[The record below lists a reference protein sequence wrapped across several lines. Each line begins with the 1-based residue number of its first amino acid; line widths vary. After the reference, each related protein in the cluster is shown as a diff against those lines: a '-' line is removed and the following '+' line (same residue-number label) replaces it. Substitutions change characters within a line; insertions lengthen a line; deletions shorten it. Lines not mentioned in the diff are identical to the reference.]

1 MKKETK
7 CIHSGT
13 YIDPN
18 TGGVNTP
25 IFTSSAYKY
34 IDSGPHTYPRYFN
47 LPNQKAVIDKLCA
60 LEGAEDGL
68 LFSSGMAAITTTFFS
83 LTQQGDHVVL
93 QDGLYGGT
101 HEFITQQLKQFGID
115 YSFVPATVDNIAQ
128 AITEKTKLI
137 YIESPTNPL
146 LKITDLVKVAELG
159 KQKNIV
165 TVIDNTFASPINQN
179 PLLLGL
185 DIVIH
190 SGTKYLGGHSDI
202 CCGVALS
209 SKDLI
214 QKTRVTAQRFG
225 GSLNAA
231 TCSLLERSLKTLAL
245 RVERQTENASKIALH
260 LESNPMVR
268 SVLYP
273 GLSQHPENDIAK
285 RQMQDFGAILSF
297 ELGND
302 AASSSG
308 FMRQLKLITPAL
320 SLGGVETTI
329 CCPALTSH
337 SKMLAEERKRIGI
350 TDGLLR
356 LSVGIEHTDDLIED
370 IEQALSA
377 YA

>member
-25 IFTSSAYKY
+25 VFTSSAYKY

-68 LFSSGMAAITTTFFS
+68 LFSSGMAAITTTVFS
-83 LTQQGDHVVL
+83 LIQQGDHVVL

-115 YSFVPATVDNIAQ
+115 YSFVPAKVDNIAQ
-128 AITEKTKLI
+128 VITEKTKLI

-146 LKITDLVKVAELG
+146 LNITDLVKVAELG

-231 TCSLLERSLKTLAL
+231 TCALLERSLKTLAL
-245 RVERQTENASKIALH
+245 RVERQTENAGKLALH

-268 SVLYP
+268 LVLYP

-285 RQMQDFGAILSF
+285 RQMQGFGAILSF
-297 ELGND
+297 ELANE

-308 FMRQLKLITPAL
+308 FMQQLKLITPAL

-337 SKMLAEERKRIGI
+337 LKMLAEERKRIGI
-350 TDGLLR
+350 SDGLLR
-356 LSVGIEHTDDLIED
+356 LSVGIEHTDDLIAD
-370 IEQALSA
+370 IGQALSA
-377 YA
+377 IS